1 MHHIR
6 WSSSVIADALNL
18 LVVFGDTRLADLHV
32 LLISHA
38 STSNGIIDVLGL
50 NLLGQ
55 RSKGTLAEQQVN
67 LLQGLLVRLL
77 EQEPNRGDCDDNVP

>member
-1 MHHIR
+1 MQFMHDVEHASLHTHE
-6 WSSSVIADALNL
+6 SSRTIADALDL

-55 RSKGTLAEQQVN
+55 RPKGTLAE
-67 LLQGLLVRLL
+67 
-77 EQEPNRGDCDDNVP
+77 